1 MTASILGKR
10 SRAADTEG
18 LPVRTASKRRT
29 IAPRAPRDVAALP
42 PKSLPR
48 TRSSARLAYQA
59 PAPEQENED
68 VKQPIEKPRVKAKAK
83 AKPSSKHTLPE
94 EPTIPT
100 VQGASP
106 TKIKSHFRTSK
117 LSIAE
122 EKIIEEEVI
131 EDRVIEKKP
140 TEEKE
145 IKKDTD
151 TAIKTESDI
160 ENEKPA
166 PIEFKT
172 PQKSR
177 FRDALQQSPVTPRHR
192 VQVGAKSSTPRTPRH
207 SDLPPTPR
215 PSATPSIAQSVY
227 SQARQLFARG
237 ANSGRLVGRDAERE
251 KVATFIGDCVKS
263 QKGGCLYSAMIG
275 EVCQDIDLSS
285 VKVSH
290 VNCASMRN
298 ARDVYSRLV
307 QDFGDQTDMFKK
319 SEGDRLK
326 AMFLPSK
333 VESLYLVSLDEMD
346 HLLTGDSGVLQS
358 LFEWSLHARSSL
370 ILIGIANA
378 LDLTDRS
385 LPQLKAKNL
394 KPNLLPFLPYNAASI
409 ANVITNK
416 LRSLLPDGGE
426 SDPKFVP
433 FLQPAAIQLC
443 AKKVASQTGDL
454 RKAFELIKRAIDA
467 IEQETHSKL
476 EKQAADAADASV
488 LAENKNLSTT
498 LKPIPA
504 ARPPLMANYN
514 SMTAPRASIA
524 HVARITTSAF
534 GQGTIQRLKGL
545 NLQQKAAICSLIALE
560 RKRRDLDIP
569 STPSK
574 SRSGA
579 PTVKQAFDTYCTLCR
594 NDNILHPLT
603 STEFKDVLSNLETM
617 GLVGDY
623 QGRGRGGTLGGGS
636 DVRRTPSK
644 SGSVMSTPHK
654 GMDEQG
660 LLCFVSQSEIEGQI
674 AGPGE
679 GILRRLLRGDGL

>member
-29 IAPRAPRDVAALP
+29 IAPRPSRDVAALP
-42 PKSLPR
+42 PKSLPGHDR
-48 TRSSARLAYQA
+48 PT
-59 PAPEQENED
+59 
-68 VKQPIEKPRVKAKAK
+68 EKPRVKAKAK
-83 AKPSSKHTLPE
+83 AKLSSKHTLPE

-106 TKIKSHFRTSK
+106 TQIKSHFRTSK
-117 LSIAE
+117 LVLVEE
-122 EKIIEEEVI
+122 EKII
-131 EDRVIEKKP
+131 DEKP
-140 TEEKE
+140 REEKE
-145 IKKDTD
+145 IKKDIDNT
-151 TAIKTESDI
+151 IKTESDI

-166 PIEFKT
+166 PIEIEFKT

-251 KVATFIGDCVKS
+251 KVATFIGDCIKS
-263 QKGGCLYSAMIG
+263 QKGDCLYVSGPPGTGKSAMIG

-298 ARDVYSRLV
+298 ARDVYTRLV

-333 VESLYLVSLDEMD
+333 VEGLYLVSLDEMD

-488 LAENKNLSTT
+488 LAENKNLSTS
-498 LKPIPA
+498 LKPTPA
-504 ARPPLMANYN
+504 PRPPLMANYN
-514 SMTAPRASIA
+514 SLTAPRASIA

-560 RKRRDLDIP
+560 RKRREFDIP